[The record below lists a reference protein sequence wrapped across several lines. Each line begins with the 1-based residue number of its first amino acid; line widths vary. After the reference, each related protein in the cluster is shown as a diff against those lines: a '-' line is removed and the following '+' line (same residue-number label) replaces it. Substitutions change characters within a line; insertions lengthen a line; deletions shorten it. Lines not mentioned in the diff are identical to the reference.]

1 MSLRSSL
8 YSGSKPYSH
17 TQADNELFEKKN
29 YSFSLFLF
37 FIILH
42 SFSQICV
49 RPCTTGTHYTTH
61 THTHTLRHR
70 YVYLYTQEFCV
81 PTDLYIMLGD
91 DIIDKFF
98 NQPGDILVYVLR
110 KIIKLQIN
118 EKKMTT
124 LNGLEMTTLI
134 KNIILNQKKCLWKR
148 FDPI

>member
-1 MSLRSSL
+1 
-8 YSGSKPYSH
+8 
-17 TQADNELFEKKN
+17 
-29 YSFSLFLF
+29 
-37 FIILH
+37 
-42 SFSQICV
+42 
-49 RPCTTGTHYTTH
+49 
-61 THTHTLRHR
+61 
-70 YVYLYTQEFCV
+70 
-81 PTDLYIMLGD
+81 MLGD